1 MQGGEGPLPKGS
13 VGGSQRTLEPCRGK
27 RQKAN
32 HRKGPKRA
40 GKEQGTPRSKK
51 CFFLLQVRVFPLS
64 LHGLPIFVPRKQAS
78 FQERN
83 CPNFRE
89 KKVVSHFGV
98 RTAEGT
104 HVLSYGFLVISF

>member
-1 MQGGEGPLPKGS
+1 LSLAGG
-13 VGGSQRTLEPCRGK
+13 RTK
-27 RQKAN
+27 RAGISEKE
-32 HRKGPKRA
+32 KRA